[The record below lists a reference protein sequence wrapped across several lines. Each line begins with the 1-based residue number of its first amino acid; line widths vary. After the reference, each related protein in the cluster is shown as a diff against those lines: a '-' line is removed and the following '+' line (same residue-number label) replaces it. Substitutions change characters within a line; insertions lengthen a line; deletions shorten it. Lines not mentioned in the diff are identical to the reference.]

1 MRGVAAEAAPTK
13 APMTDPQKP
22 PTLWQTVTSVAA
34 AFFGVQSS
42 KNRERDFK
50 HGKAAHFI
58 VIGLLATVVFVLA
71 VILAV
76 RLALRQAGM

>member
-1 MRGVAAEAAPTK
+1 LSEEP
-13 APMTDPQKP
+13 KP

-50 HGKAAHFI
+50 RGKAAHFI
-58 VIGLLATVVFVLA
+58 LVGLLATATFVTL
-71 VILAV
+71 VIMAV
-76 RLALRQAGM
+76 RLALHQAGQ